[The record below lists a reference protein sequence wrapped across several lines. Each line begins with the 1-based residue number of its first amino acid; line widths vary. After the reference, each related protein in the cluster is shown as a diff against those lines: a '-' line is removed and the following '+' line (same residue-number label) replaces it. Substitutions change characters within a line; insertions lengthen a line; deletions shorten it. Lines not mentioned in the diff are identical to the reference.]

1 MAKSVR
7 LCRTEPAIF
16 KEDIIMSKIVN
27 EAKISHLRSGLLP
40 LLPDIHCLHR
50 RRFSAWPSRLSC
62 SEDAAGW
69 SACDR
74 HSSTPSAFLTQGSIA
89 QFQPLAFGGLA
100 KQHARTAAQVQTV
113 RACFTLSERANA
125 SSLRSGNA
133 QVIPVED
140 KRRRLNRWL
149 GK

>member
-1 MAKSVR
+1 MTTGDTPITQSGISPPVSLVSRDAQLSQVGH
-7 LCRTEPAIF
+7 LCF
-16 KEDIIMSKIVN
+16 
-27 EAKISHLRSGLLP
+27 GLLP

-74 HSSTPSAFLTQGSIA
+74 HSSTPSAFLTQAVLHS
-89 QFQPLAFGGLA
+89 FSRLLLAVLQNNTPGQLH
-100 KQHARTAAQVQTV
+100 K
-113 RACFTLSERANA
+113 CKLSGRV
-125 SSLRSGNA
+125 LRSLSGQTHHRCA

>member
-1 MAKSVR
+1 MVKSVR

-100 KQHARTAAQVQTV
+100 KNNNTPGQLHK
-113 RACFTLSERANA
+113 CKLSGRV
-125 SSLRSGNA
+125 LRSLSGQTHHRCA